1 MIGHMMNKWIIYVVI
16 VSLTAASGKCDNP
29 DRNTTGASNHILTTL
44 KQLGE
49 YHDITTKITD
59 TSCTLSNT
67 SNLEEQ
73 SSSSAAS
80 WISTNYNKIVH
91 SFSAT
96 CRRYTDTLAFKY
108 QLQKVIFNKNEALNS
123 DAVLKI
129 TLLIINLQTAAMK
142 LQQIELKLDEKY
154 CATFSPKQYE
164 LIYFSRLHKDNTIS
178 SLCEKAKIW
187 QDRNN
192 VCTRWSQ
199 YK

>member
-1 MIGHMMNKWIIYVVI
+1 MV
-16 VSLTAASGKCDNP
+16 VSLTAASGKCNNP
-29 DRNTTGASNHILTTL
+29 DRNATGVSNRILTTL

-49 YHDITTKITD
+49 YHDITTEITN
-59 TSCTLSNT
+59 TSCTLSKM
-67 SNLEEQ
+67 SNLSRQ
-73 SSSSAAS
+73 NSSTPAS
-80 WISTNYNKIVH
+80 WINRNYNKIVR

-108 QLQKVIFNKNEALNS
+108 QLQKLIFNKNEALSS
-123 DAVLKI
+123 DAVLQI
-129 TLLIINLQTAAMK
+129 IVLIINLQTASIK
-142 LQQIELKLDEKY
+142 LQQIELKMDKKY
-154 CATFSPKQYE
+154 CATFTPKQYE

-187 QDRNN
+187 QDKNN